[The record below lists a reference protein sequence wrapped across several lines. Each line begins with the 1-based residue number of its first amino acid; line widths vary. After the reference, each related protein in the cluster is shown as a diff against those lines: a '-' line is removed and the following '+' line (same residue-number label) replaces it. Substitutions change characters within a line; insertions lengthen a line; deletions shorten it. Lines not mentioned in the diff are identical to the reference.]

1 MAPKTARRG
10 LTSVR
15 EPRETNASPRAAV
28 PRAPPNR
35 PLTISRL
42 ARRHGLARSTLLH
55 YDRVGILKASAQ
67 TAAGYR
73 LYGAEAQARLAR
85 IVELRSAGL
94 SLQTI
99 KRVLEA
105 RTPLAEVLE
114 KQVSVLNRQVAQ
126 LRDQQRVVLSL
137 LQTSAAA
144 ARSRALSKEAWTKM
158 FRTIG
163 LSEDDMRAW
172 HASFEASMPE
182 ALQDFLESLGLDAAE
197 VKRIRAWS
205 KS

>member
-1 MAPKTARRG
+1 MVPK
-10 LTSVR
+10 S
-15 EPRETNASPRAAV
+15 SQSS
-28 PRAPPNR
+28 
-35 PLTISRL
+35 LTISRL
-42 ARRHGLARSTLLH
+42 ARRYGLARSTLLH
-55 YDRVGILKASAQ
+55 YDRVGVLKASAQ
-67 TAAGYR
+67 TPAGYR

-137 LQTSAAA
+137 LQTSAAG
-144 ARSRALSKEAWTKM
+144 ARSRAMSKEGWTRM
-158 FRTIG
+158 FRAIG
-163 LSEDDMRAW
+163 LTDEDMRAW

-182 ALQDFLESLGLDAAE
+182 AHQDFLESLGLEATE
-197 VKRIRAWS
+197 VKRMRAWARA
-205 KS
+205 

>member
-1 MAPKTARRG
+1 MAPKATRRG
-10 LTSVR
+10 LTGTR
-15 EPRETNASPRAAV
+15 EPSTSGRS
-28 PRAPPNR
+28 
-35 PLTISRL
+35 LTISRL
-42 ARRHGLARSTLLH
+42 GRRFGLARSTLLH
-55 YDRVGILKASAQ
+55 YDRVGVLKASAQ
-67 TAAGYR
+67 TPAGYR
-73 LYGAEAQARLAR
+73 LYGAEAQVRLAR

-137 LQTSAAA
+137 LQTSAAGT
-144 ARSRALSKEAWTKM
+144 RSRALSKEAWTKM

-163 LSEDDMRAW
+163 LSDDDMRAW

-182 ALQDFLESLGLDAAE
+182 AHQDFLESLGLDASE

-205 KS
+205 KSP